1 MAMVS
6 TDRVLTEAVWP
17 GEGAALWVKRAV
29 LVVLGVVALTA
40 AAKVRIA
47 LPGTPVPMNLGTLAV
62 LSVGAAYGVRLGLVT
77 LLAWLAL
84 GVAGFSMFAGSDAA
98 DPAKI
103 GWAYMTGGTGGYLVG
118 YVLAAGVL
126 GWLARRGWDRSVG
139 LMAVAMLVGNVVLY
153 VPGLLWLR
161 GFADGWA
168 QTLEWGITPFLVG
181 DAVKLALAAL
191 IFPALWRLVGSAR
204 A

>member
-6 TDRVLTEAVWP
+6 TDRVLSEAVGP
-17 GEGAALWVKRAV
+17 GEGAGLWVKRAV
-29 LVVLGVVALTA
+29 LVVVGVVALVA
-40 AAKVRIA
+40 AAKLKIA
-47 LPGTPVPMNLGTLAV
+47 LPGTPVPMNLGTFAV

-77 LLAWLAL
+77 LLAYMAL
-84 GVAGFSMFAGSDAA
+84 GAAGFDMFASSNPD

-103 GWAYMTGGTGGYLVG
+103 GWTYMTGGTGGYLLG

-139 LMAVAMLVGNVVLY
+139 WMAVAMLIGNLVLY

-161 GFADGWA
+161 GFAESWA
-168 QTLEWGITPFLVG
+168 QTLDWGLTPFLIG
-181 DAVKLALAAL
+181 DLVKLALAAL
-191 IFPALWRLVGSAR
+191 IFPVLWRLVGSAR